1 MEDNVVEF
9 PPQETNTT
17 EVKTPEKGVT
27 TINQLRKK
35 VKEIDIYS
43 IPRDP
48 DVDTGEGYKWS
59 CFSKNEE
66 TGEFTL
72 NEDSFTP
79 YFNKKTDKMEY
90 RLSLMKERVSRYGND
105 DFPDGLNRHHND
117 RIKFTG
123 KTQSFYGASNHTN
136 YSECSVY
143 TDSLRGNIA
152 YVEYSLDKSK
162 NRFFKNFLRSTIDPS
177 IPNNWDEVHKT
188 KTFEFTV
195 VTRTYEKISAEGRNI
210 EEARAN
216 AQKSD
221 KTLEWMSGRFNG
233 MKEILDKYDS
243 RHIDFRTREEILA
256 DKKSEDA

>member
-123 KTQSFYGASNHTN
+123 KEYGYN
-136 YSECSVY
+136 
-143 TDSLRGNIA
+143 G
-152 YVEYSLDKSK
+152 
-162 NRFFKNFLRSTIDPS
+162 FKVFMVHLTTPITVNVPS
-177 IPNNWDEVHKT
+177 IPTVCEETSHMSNIPLIRVKIVSS
-188 KTFEFTV
+188 KTFYVPPSTP
-195 VTRTYEKISAEGRNI
+195 
-210 EEARAN
+210 
-216 AQKSD
+216 
-221 KTLEWMSGRFNG
+221 RFPTIG
-233 MKEILDKYDS
+233 MKSIRPRPLNS
-243 RHIDFRTREEILA
+243 LL
-256 DKKSEDA
+256 